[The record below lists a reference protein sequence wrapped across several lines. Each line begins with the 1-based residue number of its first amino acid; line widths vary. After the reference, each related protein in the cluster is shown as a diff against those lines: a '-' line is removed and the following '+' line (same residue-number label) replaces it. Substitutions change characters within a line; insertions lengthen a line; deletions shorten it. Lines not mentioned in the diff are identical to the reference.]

1 MCTNFSPTR
10 QTEWAAQ
17 ALGVSWPQGH
27 PEEVFPGQLAPIVLR
42 SHRQERHAAGL
53 ARFGLIPTWAKD
65 LGQGRHTYNA
75 RSETAAAKP
84 SFRHAWQARQYALLV
99 VDRFYESCYETG
111 RAVRWSIAADNNGTP
126 LGLACLWERWVEPET
141 QQNVASFAML
151 TVNADAHPVLNR
163 FHKPGEEKR
172 SPVLLPLDQWQHWLS
187 ATPEQALKMIDA
199 HQAPPLRVQADPL
212 PSRQR
217 ATVSAS

>member
-1 MCTNFSPTR
+1 MCTNFTPTR

-27 PEEVFPGQLAPIVLR
+27 HEEVFPGQLAPIVLR

-65 LGQGRHTYNA
+65 LGQVRHTYNA

-99 VDRFYESCYETG
+99 VDRFFEPCYETG
-111 RAVRWSIAADNNGTP
+111 RAVRWSIAADNGTP
-126 LGLACLWERWVEPET
+126 LGLTCLWERWVELQTGET
-141 QQNVASFAML
+141 VASFAML
-151 TVNADAHPVLNR
+151 TVNADAHPVMNR

-172 SPVLLPLDQWQHWLS
+172 SPVLLPRDQWQHWLS

>member
-17 ALGVSWPQGH
+17 ALGVAWPQGY
-27 PEEVFPGQLAPIVLR
+27 PEEVFPGQVAPIVLR
-42 SHRQERHAAGL
+42 SHRQARLAAGL

-75 RSETAAAKP
+75 RSETAPAKP

-99 VDRFYESCYETG
+99 VDRFYEPCYDTG
-111 RAVRWSIAADNNGTP
+111 RAVRWSIAADNGTP
-126 LGLACLWERWVEPET
+126 LGLACLWERWVEPHT
-141 QQNVASFAML
+141 AQTVASFAML
-151 TVNADAHPVLNR
+151 TVNADAHPVMNR

-172 SPVLLPLDQWQHWLS
+172 SPVLLPLAAWQQWLS
-187 ATPEQALKMIDA
+187 ATPEQAQQLMDA
-199 HQAPPLRVQADPL
+199 HPSTPLRVQADPL
-212 PSRQR
+212 PARQR
-217 ATVSAS
+217 SVAPAA

>member
-1 MCTNFSPTR
+1 M
-10 QTEWAAQ
+10 
-17 ALGVSWPQGH
+17 
-27 PEEVFPGQLAPIVLR
+27 LR

-99 VDRFYESCYETG
+99 VDRFFEPCYDTG
-111 RAVRWSIAADNNGTP
+111 RAVRWSIAADSGTP

-151 TVNADAHPVLNR
+151 TVNADAHPVLKR

>member
-99 VDRFYESCYETG
+99 VDSFYEPCYETG
-111 RAVRWSIAADNNGTP
+111 RAVRWSIAADNSGTP